1 MIYRKLYN
9 FTNGLARDIIGI
21 NVRCCLTSE
30 RGNQMIY
37 QVRRCLWLFFIHMFI
52 SAFTFGGGYVVIPMI
67 RKYFVEKHA
76 LFQEEDLLEMSA
88 VAQSAPGAIAVNLS
102 ALTGYRV
109 AGRIGALRSCVGS
122 VVPPLLILSLV
133 SMGYEAVAG
142 NRILRGILGGMET
155 GVAALIVDLLI
166 DMWRALWR
174 EKYMLLPI
182 LAVGTFLG
190 SYVLHLPVLLLL
202 GLSSFLCAAKM
213 WGRRGGEVC

>member
-1 MIYRKLYN
+1 MIH
-9 FTNGLARDIIGI
+9 
-21 NVRCCLTSE
+21 
-30 RGNQMIY
+30 

-67 RKYFVEKHA
+67 RKYFVERNK
-76 LFQEEDLLEMSA
+76 LFQEGDLLEMA
-88 VAQSAPGAIAVNLS
+88 AIAQSAPGAIAVNLS

-109 AGRIGALRSCVGS
+109 AGRTGAMVSCVGS

-133 SMGYEAVAG
+133 SMGYQAVAG

-166 DMWRALWR
+166 DMWRALLR
-174 EKYMLLPI
+174 EKYLLLPI

-190 SYVLHLPVLLLL
+190 SYILHLPVLLLL
-202 GLSSFLCAAKM
+202 GLSGFLCAAKAR
-213 WGRRGGEVC
+213 GRRGGKVC